1 MIFKGHMQTSKF
13 KGSTGP
19 GQAGPAHVRL
29 QSINKW
35 LVEEYLRFAP
45 SFMGVFGSEVL

>member
-19 GQAGPAHVRL
+19 GRAGHVRL
-29 QSINKW
+29 QSISKW

-45 SFMGVFGSEVL
+45 SFMGVFGSKVL